1 MTPDRRT
8 FIRTLGAGS
17 IVGLAGCS
25 ALSGDDDTDTPGDD
39 AEPTDSEGTPTDT
52 DTPEST
58 PEETETETDSDGGGG
73 GDGPTIITM
82 EAAGADIWNTTD
94 LGHFYYTEVSG
105 DFDVQVQVSSLENTN
120 PHAKAGLMVRAALAP
135 DSRNV
140 MVRKRAGFGIS
151 PQWRPKDGAST
162 TSTTSEQGAPLS
174 RVDGGM
180 MENANWQ
187 RLERSGDTIRAYGSA
202 NGEDWTLMV
211 ELTTD
216 QIELPDTVYLGLAAT
231 SHDNANATT
240 AKFRNFS
247 GVELTDNQ
255 DLGSPIISGSVS
267 EAQAAV
273 VSDLGADAAPD
284 AATLQG
290 TLESM
295 GGADSVDVRFE
306 YREATAD
313 EWTETDATTVSEPGS
328 VEVDV
333 SGLTPRRYYQ
343 FRAVAVAGDDEF
355 GTVNQ
360 LFSTPSGSDGS
371 SESGPASSS
380 NVDPADGFADMAPW
394 VDDDTPLVVV
404 DEPTRDALA
413 AATSI
418 PGPRIVVFETSGTI
432 DLGAEDLNVRNDK
445 CWIAG
450 QTAPSPG
457 VTLIRGGLWVYGND
471 CVVQHI
477 RVRPGDAGQDE
488 GWQPDAIEM
497 ADDTTGNVVDHCT
510 GTWSV
515 DENINV
521 GYDTENSTMT
531 NCLVAEPLNDATH
544 AKGEHGYNSIVGNRA
559 KNVTLSGNIWALGTD
574 RNPRL
579 KQGTE
584 TVVVNNFVHH
594 YGDGMW
600 ADPETSH
607 SIVGN
612 VFEDPQT
619 DQPNIFG
626 QGSVYSE
633 DNVQRD
639 DADVPMV
646 GDDITELDERPLWPE
661 ALEAVSSS
669 EVRSHNLKHAGA
681 RPADR
686 TETDQRIV
694 EAVRNGEGGVIDS
707 QDEVGGYPE
716 LEENTQSLDV
726 PTTGLKAWLREQ
738 AAAVEP

>member
-1 MTPDRRT
+1 MDPDRRT

-17 IVGLAGCS
+17 IAGLAGCS
-25 ALSGDDDTDTPGDD
+25 ALSGGDETATPDGDTG
-39 AEPTDSEGTPTDT
+39 PTDSEGTPTATPEPEDTDAQTDT
-52 DTPEST
+52 DT
-58 PEETETETDSDGGGG
+58 GGGG

-82 EAAGADIWNTTD
+82 EAGGADIWNTTD
-94 LGHFYYTEVSG
+94 LGHIYYAEVSG
-105 DFDVQVQVSSLENTN
+105 DFDARVQVSSLENTN
-120 PHAKAGLMVRAALAP
+120 PHAKAGLMARAALDPTA
-135 DSRNV
+135 RNV
-140 MVRKRAGFGIS
+140 MVRKRPGFGIS
-151 PQWRPKDGAST
+151 PQWRPEDGAST

-174 RVDGGM
+174 RIEGGV

-187 RLERSGDTIRAYGSA
+187 RLQRVGDTIRAFGSE
-202 NGEDWTLMV
+202 NGEDWRLMV

-216 QIELPDTVYLGLAAT
+216 QIELPDTVVLGLAAT
-231 SHDNANATT
+231 SHDNAAATT
-240 AKFRNFS
+240 AKFRNLS
-247 GVELTDNQ
+247 GVEPADNQ
-255 DLGSPIISGSVS
+255 DLGAPIVGGSVS
-267 EAQAAV
+267 VAQAAV
-273 VSDLGADAAPD
+273 VSGLGADTSPTG
-284 AATLQG
+284 ATLQG

-313 EWTETDATTVSEPGS
+313 EWSATDATTLSEPGS
-328 VEVDV
+328 VAAEAGD
-333 SGLTPRRYYQ
+333 LTPRRYYQ
-343 FRAVAVAGDDEF
+343 FRAIAATGDNEF
-355 GTVNQ
+355 STVNQ
-360 LFSTPSGSDGS
+360 LFATPSGSDGAS
-371 SESGPASSS
+371 DEGPTSSS
-380 NVDPADGFADMAPW
+380 NFDPSDGFADMASW

-404 DEPTRDALA
+404 DEPTREALA

-418 PGPRIVVFETSGTI
+418 PGPRVVVFETSGTI

-457 VTLIRGGLWVYGND
+457 VTLIRGGLWLYGND
-471 CVVQHI
+471 CVVQHV
-477 RVRPGDAGQDE
+477 RVRPGDAGQEE
-488 GWQPDAIEM
+488 GWQPDAIEA
-497 ADDTTGNVVDHCT
+497 ADDTSGNVIDHCT

-521 GYDTENSTMT
+521 GYDTSDSTMT

-544 AKGEHGYNSIVGNRA
+544 VKGEHGYNSIIGDRA
-559 KNVTLSGNIWALGTD
+559 KNVALAGNVYALGTD

-594 YGDGMW
+594 YSDGMW
-600 ADPETSH
+600 ADPETAH

-619 DQPNIFG
+619 EQPNIFG
-626 QGSVYSE
+626 EGEVYAE

-639 DADVPMV
+639 DAEVPMI
-646 GDDITELDERPLWPE
+646 GEGISQLDSRPLWPE
-661 ALEAVSSS
+661 ALTAVSASA
-669 EVRSHNLKHAGA
+669 VPSHNLENAGA

-686 TETDQRIV
+686 TEHDERIV
-694 EAVRNGEGGVIDS
+694 ANVRNGDGGVIDS
-707 QDEVGGYPE
+707 QEAVGGYPE
-716 LEENTQSLDV
+716 LEENTHSLDV

-738 AAAVEP
+738 AVAVEP